1 MKMFKNFGVRGRLLL
16 SFIGISGF
24 AVLATVAAIYSF
36 LLVQTLLDKI
46 TEQRV
51 PTALAAQ
58 ELSSRVDRILAET
71 PILLAATTPLD
82 RSQIWNRLSTEIEAI
97 DKILLLLRKRDF
109 AVDAL
114 ASLQNVLDSFRSNLF
129 SLYTQVGER
138 IVLAKRKSI
147 LLDEMLKAH
156 EETLALLGSW
166 TTSVNNNVQRL
177 RTAVDDSRLSVADRP
192 NAETEL
198 IASLILFASLQEILV
213 SVTEIH
219 TSLVVTASAEKHER
233 LDLLKLRTRWS
244 MEALGTLATIVETQ
258 PRQLILAE
266 LERFRRFA
274 EGENNI
280 PLLREQELTLIGN
293 GEDVQRENARLSR
306 ELAESVELIV
316 RDTRLDI
323 AQATSQARAVQTR
336 SSITLILIMLLS
348 LASSVLIVWLYVGR
362 NLIARLTALS
372 HSMLAIARGNLRT
385 MLPPTGSDEIGCMA
399 AALAV
404 FRDTAVE
411 VEEKNLREIA
421 EARQRLVDAVESIS
435 EGFALYDK
443 NDRLVLSNSRYRELL
458 HPGTKDKFPA
468 GTPFAKII
476 QMAAEHGLVVEAE
489 GRVDEWV
496 AQRLAQHRDPTGP
509 HVQRREKDRWIQISE
524 RKTADGDTVAVYTD
538 ISELKQHEIEL
549 AKLVGELEVARDSA
563 KEADRAKSKFLATMS
578 HELRTPM
585 NAILGY
591 TELIID
597 NIYGDVPEKIQEVLK
612 RVGKNGRHL
621 LNLINDVLDLSKI
634 EAGRLTLSLN
644 DYSMQDVIQTA
655 FTAVEALAVEKNLD
669 LKVIVPKDLTTGKGD
684 EQRIAQVILNLLGNA
699 IKFTEQGE
707 VKVGATISKETFLVS
722 VSDTGPGLS
731 EADQKKIFEEFHQAE
746 DSNTR
751 EKGGTGLGLSISKKI
766 VEMHGGRIWVESTLG
781 KGSTFWFTLPI
792 RVERQMEK
800 E

>member
-1 MKMFKNFGVRGRLLL
+1 MKMFKKFGVRGRLLL
-16 SFIGISGF
+16 SFVGISGF
-24 AVLATVAAIYSF
+24 AVLATVAAMYSF
-36 LLVQTLLDKI
+36 LLVQTLLDKV

-58 ELSSRVDRILAET
+58 ELSSRVERILAET
-71 PILLAATTPLD
+71 PTLLAASTPLE
-82 RSQIWNRLSTEIEAI
+82 RSQIWSRLGTEIEAI
-97 DKILLLLRKRDF
+97 DKLLLLLRNRGFPADT
-109 AVDAL
+109 L
-114 ASLQNVLDSFRSNLF
+114 ASLHNVLDSLRSNLF
-129 SLYTQVGER
+129 SLYTLVGER
-138 IVLAKRKSI
+138 IVLAKRKAI
-147 LLDEMLKAH
+147 LIDDMLKAH
-156 EETLALLGSW
+156 EETLAVLGPW
-166 TTSVNNNVQRL
+166 ITNVKNDVQRL
-177 RTAVDDSRLSVADRP
+177 RTVVDDSRLSAVDRST
-192 NAETEL
+192 AETEL
-198 IASLILFASLQEILV
+198 IASLTLLASLQQIFQ
-213 SVTEIH
+213 SVTETH
-219 TSLVVTASAEKHER
+219 TSLLGAASAEKHER
-233 LDLLKLRTRWS
+233 LDLLKLRTQWS
-244 MEALGTLATIVETQ
+244 MEALGTLATVVGTQ

-274 EGENNI
+274 DGENNM
-280 PLLREQELTLIGN
+280 PLLRARELTLIAN

-306 ELAESVELIV
+306 ELTESVELIV

-323 AQATSQARAVQTR
+323 SQATSQAYAVQTR
-336 SSITLILIMLLS
+336 SSIALILIVSLS

-372 HSMLAIARGNLRT
+372 NSMLEIASGNLRT
-385 MLPPTGSDEIGCMA
+385 TLPPTDSDEIGRMA

-421 EARQRLVDAVESIS
+421 EARQHLLDAVESIS

-443 NDRLVLSNSRYRELL
+443 DDRLVLSNSRYRELL
-458 HPGTKDKFPA
+458 HPGKENTFPL
-468 GTPFAKII
+468 GTPFAKIVRA
-476 QMAAEHGLVVEAE
+476 AAERGLVSDAE

-509 HVQRREKDRWIQISE
+509 HMQRREKGRWIQISE
-524 RKTADGDTVAVYTD
+524 RKTADGSTVAVYTD

-549 AKLVGELEVARDSA
+549 SKLVEELEVARDSA
-563 KEADRAKSKFLATMS
+563 KEANRAKSKFLATMS

-612 RVGKNGRHL
+612 RVGKSGRHL

-644 DYSMQDVIQTA
+644 DYSMQDVIQTV
-655 FTAVEALAVEKNLD
+655 FTSVESLAVEKNLD
-669 LKVIVPKDLTTGKGD
+669 LKVIVPQDLTTGKGD

-707 VKVGATISKETFLVS
+707 VKVEATISNETFLVS
-722 VSDTGPGLS
+722 VFDTGPGLS
-731 EADQKKIFEEFHQAE
+731 EADQKKIFEEFQQADE
-746 DSNTR
+746 SSTR
-751 EKGGTGLGLSISKKI
+751 KKGGTGLGLAISKKI

-781 KGSTFWFTLPI
+781 RGSTFWFTLPI

-800 E
+800 K

>member
-1 MKMFKNFGVRGRLLL
+1 MFKNFGVRGRLLL
-16 SFIGISGF
+16 SFVGISGF
-24 AVLATVAAIYSF
+24 AVLATVAAMYSF
-36 LLVQTLLDKI
+36 LLVQTLLDKV

-58 ELSSRVDRILAET
+58 ELSSRVERILAQT
-71 PILLAATTPLD
+71 PTLLAASTPPE
-82 RSQIWNRLSTEIEAI
+82 RSQIWSKLGTEIEEI
-97 DKILLLLRKRDF
+97 DKLLLLFRNRGF
-109 AVDAL
+109 AADSL
-114 ASLQNVLDSFRSNLF
+114 ASLRNVLDSLRSNLF
-129 SLYTQVGER
+129 SLYTLVGER
-138 IVLAKRKSI
+138 IVLAKRKAI

-156 EETLALLGSW
+156 EETLAVLGPW
-166 TTSVNNNVQRL
+166 ITNVNNDVQRL
-177 RTAVDDSRLSVADRP
+177 RAVVDDSRLSAVDRST
-192 NAETEL
+192 AETEL
-198 IASLILFASLQEILV
+198 IESLTLFASLQQIFKII
-213 SVTEIH
+213 TEIH
-219 TSLVVTASAEKHER
+219 TSLVGTAYAEKHER
-233 LDLLKLRTRWS
+233 LDLLELRTQWS
-244 MEALGTLATIVETQ
+244 MEALGTLATVVGTQ

-266 LERFRRFA
+266 IERFRRFA
-274 EGENNI
+274 DGENNV
-280 PLLREQELTLIGN
+280 PLLRTREITLIDN
-293 GEDVQRENARLSR
+293 GKDVQRENARLSR
-306 ELAESVELIV
+306 ELAESVEKIV
-316 RDTRLDI
+316 RDTQLEI
-323 AQATSQARAVQTR
+323 SQATSRARAVQTG
-336 SSITLILIMLLS
+336 SSITLILIVSLS

-372 HSMLAIARGNLRT
+372 NSMLAIAGGNLRT
-385 MLPPTGSDEIGCMA
+385 TLPPTDSDEIGRMA

-421 EARQRLVDAVESIS
+421 VARQRLVDAVESIS

-443 NDRLVLSNSRYRELL
+443 DDLLVLSNSRYRELL
-458 HPGTKDKFPA
+458 HPDKENIFPS

-476 QMAAEHGLVVEAE
+476 RAAAERGLVSEAE
-489 GRVDEWV
+489 GRIDEWV
-496 AQRLAQHRDPTGP
+496 AHRLAQHHNPTGP
-509 HVQRREKDRWIQISE
+509 HVQRRDKDLWIQISE
-524 RKTADGDTVAVYTD
+524 RKTEDGGTVAVYTD

-549 AKLVGELEVARDSA
+549 AKLVEELEVARDNA

-612 RVGKNGRHL
+612 RVEKNGRHL

-644 DYSMQDVIQTA
+644 DYSMRDAIQTA
-655 FTAVEALAVEKNLD
+655 LTSVEALAVEKNLD
-669 LKVIVPKDLTTGKGD
+669 LKVMVPKDLTTGKGD

-699 IKFTEQGE
+699 IKFTEHGE
-707 VKVGATISKETFLVS
+707 VKVEATVSNKTFLVS

-731 EADQKKIFEEFHQAE
+731 EADQKKIFEEFQQADE
-746 DSNTR
+746 SITR
-751 EKGGTGLGLSISKKI
+751 KKGGTGLGLSISKKI

-781 KGSTFWFTLPI
+781 KGSTFWFALPI

-800 E
+800 K

>member
-1 MKMFKNFGVRGRLLL
+1 MKMFKRFGVRGRLFL

-24 AVLATVAAIYSF
+24 AVLATVAAMYSF
-36 LLVQTLLDKI
+36 LLVQTLLDKV

-58 ELSSRVDRILAET
+58 ELSSRVERILAET
-71 PILLAATTPLD
+71 PTLLAASTPLE
-82 RSQIWNRLSTEIEAI
+82 RSQIWSRLGTEIEAI
-97 DKILLLLRKRDF
+97 DKLLLLLRNRGFPADT
-109 AVDAL
+109 L
-114 ASLQNVLDSFRSNLF
+114 ASLHNVLDSLRSNLF
-129 SLYTQVGER
+129 SLYTLVGER
-138 IVLAKRKSI
+138 IVLAKRKAI
-147 LLDEMLKAH
+147 LLDDMLKAH
-156 EETLALLGSW
+156 EETLAVLGPW
-166 TTSVNNNVQRL
+166 ITNVKNDVQRL
-177 RTAVDDSRLSVADRP
+177 RTVVDDSRLSAVDRST
-192 NAETEL
+192 AETEL
-198 IASLILFASLQEILV
+198 IASLTLLASLQQIFQ

-219 TSLVVTASAEKHER
+219 TSLLGAASAEKHER
-233 LDLLKLRTRWS
+233 LDLLKLRTQWS
-244 MEALGTLATIVETQ
+244 MEALGTLATVVGTQ

-274 EGENNI
+274 DGENNM
-280 PLLREQELTLIGN
+280 PLLRARELTLIAN

-306 ELAESVELIV
+306 ELTESVELIV

-323 AQATSQARAVQTR
+323 SQATSQAHAVQTR
-336 SSITLILIMLLS
+336 SSIALILIVSLS

-372 HSMLAIARGNLRT
+372 NSMLEIASGNLRT
-385 MLPPTGSDEIGCMA
+385 TLPPTDSDEIGRMA

-421 EARQRLVDAVESIS
+421 EARQRLIDAVESIS

-443 NDRLVLSNSRYRELL
+443 DDRLVLSNSRYRELL
-458 HPGTKDKFPA
+458 HPGKENTFPP
-468 GTPFAKII
+468 GTPFAKIVRA
-476 QMAAEHGLVVEAE
+476 AAERGLVSDAE

-509 HVQRREKDRWIQISE
+509 HMQRREKGRWIQISE
-524 RKTADGDTVAVYTD
+524 RKTADGSTVAVYTD

-549 AKLVGELEVARDSA
+549 AKLVEELEVARDSA
-563 KEADRAKSKFLATMS
+563 KEANRAKSKFLATMS

-612 RVGKNGRHL
+612 RVGKSGRHL

-644 DYSMQDVIQTA
+644 DYSMQDVIQTV
-655 FTAVEALAVEKNLD
+655 FTSVEALAVEKNLD

-684 EQRIAQVILNLLGNA
+684 EQRIAQLILNLLGNA

-707 VKVGATISKETFLVS
+707 VKVEATISNETFLVS
-722 VSDTGPGLS
+722 VFDTGPGLS
-731 EADQKKIFEEFHQAE
+731 EADQKKIFEEFQQADE
-746 DSNTR
+746 SSTR
-751 EKGGTGLGLSISKKI
+751 KKGGTGLGLAISKKI

-781 KGSTFWFTLPI
+781 KGSTFWFRLPI

-800 E
+800 K

>member
-1 MKMFKNFGVRGRLLL
+1 
-16 SFIGISGF
+16 
-24 AVLATVAAIYSF
+24 
-36 LLVQTLLDKI
+36 
-46 TEQRV
+46 
-51 PTALAAQ
+51 
-58 ELSSRVDRILAET
+58 
-71 PILLAATTPLD
+71 
-82 RSQIWNRLSTEIEAI
+82 
-97 DKILLLLRKRDF
+97 
-109 AVDAL
+109 
-114 ASLQNVLDSFRSNLF
+114 
-129 SLYTQVGER
+129 
-138 IVLAKRKSI
+138 
-147 LLDEMLKAH
+147 
-156 EETLALLGSW
+156 
-166 TTSVNNNVQRL
+166 
-177 RTAVDDSRLSVADRP
+177 
-192 NAETEL
+192 
-198 IASLILFASLQEILV
+198 
-213 SVTEIH
+213 
-219 TSLVVTASAEKHER
+219 
-233 LDLLKLRTRWS
+233 
-244 MEALGTLATIVETQ
+244 
-258 PRQLILAE
+258 
-266 LERFRRFA
+266 
-274 EGENNI
+274 
-280 PLLREQELTLIGN
+280 
-293 GEDVQRENARLSR
+293 
-306 ELAESVELIV
+306 
-316 RDTRLDI
+316 
-323 AQATSQARAVQTR
+323 
-336 SSITLILIMLLS
+336 
-348 LASSVLIVWLYVGR
+348 
-362 NLIARLTALS
+362 
-372 HSMLAIARGNLRT
+372 
-385 MLPPTGSDEIGCMA
+385 
-399 AALAV
+399 V

-509 HVQRREKDRWIQISE
+509 HVQRREKDRWVQISE